1 MIVFYITCA
10 VFILAVIGIIYS
22 YNDYDR
28 EGLNVVSWVVAVV
41 CAVVLIVMLCSY
53 PYQRIED
60 QFLAKRNYI
69 ETQLRDTTISDYER
83 RVLIYE
89 AIQINDGILSEKIWS
104 DSKWVGMFSSKR
116 VGNAP
121 LIELHR

>member
-1 MIVFYITCA
+1 MIVVYVTCA

-28 EGLNVVSWVVAVV
+28 EGLNVISWIVAVV
-41 CAVVLIVMLCSY
+41 CAVALIVMLCSY

-83 RVLIYE
+83 RTLINE
-89 AIQINDGILSEKIWS
+89 AMKINYSIISEKAWN
-104 DSKWVGMFSSKR
+104 DSKWVGMFSSER
-116 VGNAP
+116 VGNTP

>member
-28 EGLNVVSWVVAVV
+28 EGLDVVSWVVAVV
-41 CAVVLIVMLCSY
+41 CAVALIVMLCSY

-83 RVLIYE
+83 RTLINE
-89 AIQINDGILSEKIWS
+89 AMKINYSIISEKAWC

>member
-83 RVLIYE
+83 RTLINE
-89 AIQINDGILSEKIWS
+89 AMKINYSIISEKAWC
-104 DSKWVGMFSSKR
+104 DSKWVGMFSSER
-116 VGNAP
+116 VGNTP

>member
-1 MIVFYITCA
+1 MVSCITIVLSTFGLF
-10 VFILAVIGIIYS
+10 VILCI
-22 YNDYDR
+22 
-28 EGLNVVSWVVAVV
+28 
-41 CAVVLIVMLCSY
+41 Y
-53 PYQRIED
+53 PYQRKED
-60 QFLAKRNYI
+60 KFLAKRNYI